1 MLNVLKMGQSASLEP
16 YLGEASR
23 MVEPRLLIA
32 EFFCSL
38 ASRCRPRQGK
48 VKQNR
53 SAVSALRPSGLF
65 LHPNYG
71 S

>member
-1 MLNVLKMGQSASLEP
+1 MRNDLKMVQSASLEP
-16 YLGEASR
+16 YLDEASR
-23 MVEPRLLIA
+23 MVESRLLMG

-48 VKQNR
+48 VKQNT
-53 SAVSALRPSGLF
+53 SAVSALRTSGRF
-65 LHPNYG
+65 LQPNYG